1 MTSIVVA
8 TPYYTLG
15 TMRHRL
21 CSVLLGILSL
31 AVVSAADEPQVVPL
45 WPAGAPGSEA
55 FAGEPEKLLDR
66 GDGITRVYNIH
77 RPSLTVY
84 LPPANRATG
93 VGVLVAPGGAF
104 QYLAISIE
112 GTEVAE
118 WLNAHG
124 IAAFVLKYRLPNS
137 EGSPY
142 SVEDA
147 FQDARR
153 ALQLVRSRA
162 EEWHVDAGRIGILG
176 FSAGG
181 TLVGLTGTRFDAG
194 DPAASDPVERF
205 GSRPDFLVFAYAGTP
220 VEPTA
225 ITPATPPAFLV
236 SAADDPRPSAANL
249 ALFSALRAA
258 DVPAELHIYGRGG
271 HGFGFL
277 GRSPEFLTWP
287 VAGWPDQL
295 LSWLSDRGILK
306 R

>member
-1 MTSIVVA
+1 MVA
-8 TPYYTLG
+8 TAYYTSG
-15 TMRHRL
+15 TMEHRPRGM
-21 CSVLLGILSL
+21 VFGILAL
-31 AVVSAADEPQVVPL
+31 AAVSAAAEPQVAPL
-45 WPAGAPGSEA
+45 WPDGAPGSEA
-55 FAGEPEKLLDR
+55 FAGQPEKLLDR

-77 RPSLTVY
+77 RPSITAF

-93 VGVLVAPGGAF
+93 VGVIVAPGGAF

-124 IAAFVLKYRLPNS
+124 IAAFVLKYRLPDS

-142 SVEDA
+142 SVDDA
-147 FQDARR
+147 LKDALR
-153 ALQLVRSRA
+153 AIRLVRSRA
-162 EEWHVDAGRIGILG
+162 TEWNVDPGRLGIMG

-181 TLVGLTGTRFDAG
+181 TLVGLAGTRFDAG
-194 DPAASDPVERF
+194 DLAASDPVERL

-220 VEPTA
+220 VDPTA
-225 ITPATPPAFLV
+225 ITPGTPPAFLI
-236 SAADDPRPSAANL
+236 SAADDAGPTAAHL
-249 ALFSALRAA
+249 ALFTALRAA
-258 DVPAELHIYGRGG
+258 GVPAELHVYERGG

-295 LSWLSDRGILK
+295 LSWFSDRGLLK

>member
-1 MTSIVVA
+1 MK
-8 TPYYTLG
+8 
-15 TMRHRL
+15 HRL
-21 CSVLLGILSL
+21 CCIFLGGL
-31 AVVSAADEPQVVPL
+31 ALAAVSAAAEPQVVPL
-45 WPAGAPGSEA
+45 WPDGAPGSEA
-55 FAGEPEKLLDR
+55 FAGQPEKLLDR

-77 RPSLTVY
+77 RPSITVY

-93 VGVLVAPGGAF
+93 VGVIVAPGGAF

-124 IAAFVLKYRLPNS
+124 VAAFVLEYRLPNS

-147 FQDARR
+147 LKDARR
-153 ALQLVRSRA
+153 ALRLVRSRA
-162 EEWHVDAGRIGILG
+162 AEWHVDAGRVGIMG

-181 TLVGLTGTRFDAG
+181 TLVGLTGTRFDPG
-194 DPAASDPVERF
+194 DPTVSDPIERL

-220 VEPTA
+220 VDPTA
-225 ITPATPPAFLV
+225 ITSATPPAFLV
-236 SAADDPRPSAANL
+236 SAADDAGPTAAHL
-249 ALFSALRAA
+249 ALFTALRAA
-258 DVPAELHIYGRGG
+258 GVPAELHVYERGG

-295 LSWLSDRGILK
+295 LSWLSDRGILE

>member
-1 MTSIVVA
+1 MA
-8 TPYYTLG
+8 YTLG
-15 TMRHRL
+15 AMKHRL
-21 CSVLLGILSL
+21 CCMVLGILAL
-31 AVVSAADEPQVVPL
+31 AAASAAAETQVVPL
-45 WPAGAPGSEA
+45 WPDGAPGSEA

-77 RPSLTVY
+77 RPSLTAY

-93 VGVLVAPGGAF
+93 VGVILAPGGAF
-104 QYLAISIE
+104 QYLAVSIE
-112 GTEVAE
+112 GIEVAE

-142 SVEDA
+142 SVDDA
-147 FQDARR
+147 LKDAQR
-153 ALQLVRSRA
+153 ALRVVRSRA
-162 EEWHVDAGRIGILG
+162 GEWNLDAGRIGIMG

-194 DPAASDPVERF
+194 DPVASDPIERL
-205 GSRPDFLVFAYAGTP
+205 GSRPDFLVFVYAGAP

-225 ITPATPPAFLV
+225 ITPATPPAFLI
-236 SAADDPRPSAANL
+236 SAADDPRPSAAHL
-249 ALFSALRAA
+249 ALFAALRAA
-258 DVPAELHIYGRGG
+258 GVPAELHVYERGG